1 MTKLQIRS
9 IDCIQ
14 AAHDF
19 PDESVDVIV
28 TSPPYNLGIAYAH
41 YDDTRA
47 RDEFLTWLT
56 KRLVAMRSRLK
67 LYGSL
72 FLNIGTSPTNPM
84 LPFELIPALVMNGF
98 VLQNTIHWIKSIA
111 VQVGTGY
118 LTKGHFK
125 PINSPRFVNDCHEY
139 IFHLTLIGKSPINR
153 LAVGVPFQDKSNIGR
168 FQGDTGR
175 DLRCRGNNWFIPYE
189 TIQKKKNHP
198 ATFPLALA
206 EMCLRLA
213 DVNATSLVVDLFNG
227 TGTTGKA
234 AINCGAGRFV
244 GFDIDKTYCDMAIS
258 ELDEHARV
266 TGRKIQWEN

>member
-1 MTKLQIRS
+1 MTKLQIRN
-9 IDCIQ
+9 IDCMD
-14 AAHDF
+14 AALDF
-19 PDESVDVIV
+19 PGESIDVIV

-47 RDEFLTWLT
+47 REEFLTWLT

-67 LYGSL
+67 LYGSM

-98 VLQNTIHWIKSIA
+98 VLQNTFHWIKSISLPTE
-111 VQVGTGY
+111 TGY
-118 LTKGHFK
+118 MTKGHFK
-125 PINSPRFVNDCHEY
+125 PLNSPRFVNDCHEY
-139 IFHLTLIGKSPINR
+139 VFHLTLIGKSPINR
-153 LAVGVPFQDKSNIGR
+153 LAVGVPFRDKSNIKR
-168 FQGDTGR
+168 FAGNKG
-175 DLRCRGNNWFIPYE
+175 DLRCRGNNWFVPYE
-189 TIQKKKNHP
+189 TIQNRKAHP
-198 ATFPLALA
+198 ATFPVGLA
-206 EMCLRLA
+206 EMCLRLSGVG
-213 DVNATSLVVDLFNG
+213 DTSTVVDLFNG

-258 ELDEHARV
+258 VLDEHARV